1 MGAAD
6 AGSPPFFMAGEQS
19 HMPGQPDG
27 IRLDIDAGRAITV
40 LFIAMVA
47 IEVFFVLADAI
58 INVGR
63 MSEIG
68 AIRRFFNITREDGVA
83 SWFGVTQTWMAGL
96 TAAFIFFVARA
107 GGAARWRR
115 VGWAIIAMFL
125 FYMAMD
131 DGAMFHERIGTSVKT
146 MIHGEDAD
154 SGVVVAGFFP
164 SYAWQLVF
172 LPIFGA
178 FGLFILW
185 FLNRE
190 LQSRRDKLMVV
201 AAIGLLVLAVV
212 ADFFE
217 GMDLDHPMNLH
228 GWIFYTW
235 DVTEYQVSHFSKAIE
250 EFMEMLA
257 MTLMW
262 MTFLRHLVRIAPGI
276 NLRLNA

>member
-1 MGAAD
+1 
-6 AGSPPFFMAGEQS
+6 
-19 HMPGQPDG
+19 MPGNPDS
-27 IRLDIDAGRAITV
+27 IRLEINANRAITILLVTIIAVEV
-40 LFIAMVA
+40 LL
-47 IEVFFVLADAI
+47 VLADAI

-63 MSEIG
+63 LAEIG

-83 SWFGVTQTWMAGL
+83 SWFSVTQTWMLGL
-96 TAAFIFFVARA
+96 TAAFLYLLVRA
-107 GGAARWRR
+107 SDHARWRR
-115 VGWAIIAMFL
+115 VGWAIIAVFL

-146 MIHGEDAD
+146 MIHGDDAG
-154 SGVVVAGFFP
+154 SGVVIAGFFP

-172 LPIFGA
+172 LPIFAA
-178 FGLFILW
+178 FGIFILW

-190 LQSRRDKLMVV
+190 LELRRDKLMVV
-201 AAIGLLVLAVV
+201 AAIALLVLAVV

-217 GMDLDHPMNLH
+217 GMDLDHPLNLH

-257 MTLMW
+257 MTLLW
-262 MTFLRHLVRIAPGI
+262 VTFLRHLVRIAPRI
-276 NLRLNA
+276 DLRFDD

>member
-1 MGAAD
+1 MRAN
-6 AGSPPFFMAGEQS
+6 
-19 HMPGQPDG
+19 PDG
-27 IRLDIDAGRAITV
+27 TRLDIDASRAITI
-40 LFIAMVA
+40 LFASMVC
-47 IEVFFVLADAI
+47 IELLFVIADAV
-58 INVGR
+58 INVGK

-83 SWFGVTQTWMAGL
+83 SWFGVTQTWMVGL
-96 TAAFIFFVARA
+96 TAGFLYFVVRSS
-107 GGAARWRR
+107 GGARWRR
-115 VGWAIIAMFL
+115 VGWSIVALFL
-125 FYMAMD
+125 LYMAMD

-146 MIHGEDAD
+146 VIHGEDAD
-154 SGVVVAGFFP
+154 SGIAVAGFFP

-178 FGLFILW
+178 FGLFVLW

-190 LQSRRDKLMVV
+190 LQVRRDKLMVV

-257 MTLMW
+257 MTLLW
-262 MTFLRHLVRIAPGI
+262 VTFLRHLLRIAPRI
-276 NLRLNA
+276 DLRLVA